1 MRIAARRACR
11 RRPSFGQLREPEIVA
26 ASCASSNSGV
36 YRTLSLAK
44 TARAATQRGVFH
56 DNVFLDLELARPHLL
71 LGAASEPFDV
81 IVLTHLDDGVRSL
94 AIDEMTDH
102 RAAREAAF
110 AKLELEAVAL
120 EADAAR
126 ADADAT
132 LDTRTSRERLASPTT
147 RLRPPSGARAP
158 RRCSTR
164 GGSASA

>member
-1 MRIAARRACR
+1 MH
-11 RRPSFGQLREPEIVA
+11 
-26 ASCASSNSGV
+26 
-36 YRTLSLAK
+36 
-44 TARAATQRGVFH
+44 AATQRGVFH
-56 DNVFLDLELARPHLL
+56 DNVFLDLELASPHLL

-81 IVLTHLDDGVRSL
+81 IVMTHLDDGVRSL
-94 AIDEMTDH
+94 AIDEMTDR

-120 EADAAR
+120 EADAAH
-126 ADADAT
+126 ADAT
-132 LDTRTSRERLASPTT
+132 LDTRTSRERSASPAT

>member
-1 MRIAARRACR
+1 M
-11 RRPSFGQLREPEIVA
+11 
-26 ASCASSNSGV
+26 
-36 YRTLSLAK
+36 
-44 TARAATQRGVFH
+44 
-56 DNVFLDLELARPHLL
+56 FLDLELASPHLL
-71 LGAASEPFDV
+71 SGAASEPFDV
-81 IVLTHLDDGVRSL
+81 IVMTHLDDGVRSL
-94 AIDEMTDH
+94 AIDEMTDR

-132 LDTRTSRERLASPTT
+132 LDTRTSRSRSASPAT
-147 RLRPPSGARAP
+147 RPRPPSGARAP